1 MSFHS
6 SGSERVLPPIVT
18 LGTNNLTP
26 VLPPVSSLA
35 PPVSSLTPPVSSPL
49 CSPPADYS
57 TPSFV
62 TRAYV
67 HSTTTSPTTKQVGL
81 KIYPP
86 SECIR
91 TSFESGHFHSHS
103 NMLQYEQ
110 QSYSS
115 PRQIR
120 SATQVIMT
128 SPTHSHNMV
137 SRPLHHPYQHPVY
150 HQNERFDP
158 ATELLAEKRR
168 RNAGASA
175 RFRDRRKQREREM
188 QEKCQ
193 FLERRVQEL
202 ESMDHTKHILEL
214 ERKLDEAIADKKS
227 SQEKLLE
234 MEKEIHQLRSKL
246 REREQE
252 PESLTPPA
260 SAGEIDSKEDLF
272 NYYLRTSRASPPS
285 PTSSDE
291 SRKPIDVKSLLS

>member
-62 TRAYV
+62 TRAY
-67 HSTTTSPTTKQVGL
+67 
-81 KIYPP
+81 
-86 SECIR
+86 
-91 TSFESGHFHSHS
+91 
-103 NMLQYEQ
+103 
-110 QSYSS
+110 
-115 PRQIR
+115 
-120 SATQVIMT
+120 
-128 SPTHSHNMV
+128 
-137 SRPLHHPYQHPVY
+137 
-150 HQNERFDP
+150 NERVDP

>member
-35 PPVSSLTPPVSSPL
+35 PPVSSPL
-49 CSPPADYS
+49 CSPPPDFS
-57 TPSFV
+57 SPSFV
-62 TRAYV
+62 TR
-67 HSTTTSPTTKQVGL
+67 TPTITTKQVGL
-81 KIYPP
+81 KIYPS

-91 TSFESGHFHSHS
+91 TSFESGHFQSHS
-103 NMLQYEQ
+103 NMLQQYEQ

-120 SATQVIMT
+120 SATQVVMAT
-128 SPTHSHNMV
+128 PTHPHSIV
-137 SRPLHHPYQHPVY
+137 SRPMHHPYQHPVY
-150 HQNERFDP
+150 HQNDRVDP

-202 ESMDHTKHILEL
+202 ESMDHAKLVLEL
-214 ERKLDEAIADKKS
+214 EKKLEEAIIDKKA
-227 SQEKLLE
+227 SQEKLGE
-234 MEKEIHQLRSKL
+234 MEKEIHQLRIKL
-246 REREQE
+246 REQE
-252 PESLTPPA
+252 PESLTPPS
-260 SAGEIDSKEDLF
+260 SAGESDSKDDF
-272 NYYLRTSRASPPS
+272 FSFYSRVSRASS
-285 PTSSDE
+285 TSSTSSDE
-291 SRKPIDVKSLLS
+291 SRKPTDVKSLLS